1 MAKRQH
7 ARCSNLFCALALAKD
22 NFASFATLDL
32 PVRKRWSCH
41 PRISCM
47 QVLKDPNLV

>member
-32 PVRKRWSCH
+32 PG
-41 PRISCM
+41 PET
-47 QVLKDPNLV
+47 LVMPSKNQLHAGLERP